1 MKNTRKIM
9 EVALPVPEAAD
20 LALRAAGRGMPTPD
34 YLGLLV
40 LSAAYGVSHPVVAAA
55 ARVPNVGI
63 CGPET
68 PGPDDAGA

>member
-20 LALRAAGRGMPTPD
+20 LAMRAADRGMPTPD

-63 CGPET
+63 CGSET
-68 PGPDDAGA
+68 PGPEDAGA